1 MISQGPWVTRPSM
14 AYLCSLLQGL
24 TRLQSTCQ
32 SELGSHL
39 GLGVLFEVHVIVG
52 RIHFLVAVELLTSYF
67 FKASRGIAYLYT
79 LLKGSP
85 D

>member
-1 MISQGPWVTRPSM
+1 M

-24 TRLQSTCQ
+24 TRLQPTCQ

-39 GLGVLFEVHVIVG
+39 GLGVLFQVHMAVG
-52 RIHFLVAVELLTSYF
+52 RIHFLAAVELPTSYS
-67 FKASRGIAYLYT
+67 FKASRGVAFLST